1 VPPPASEAR
10 RGAKPA
16 DVPEGRLGA
25 GPPPARAGMLDRR
38 ALEREVAEGR
48 IDTVV
53 TAIPD
58 LYGRLVGKRI
68 HAPFFVSEV
77 LGHGMHVCDY
87 LMACDMEM
95 EPTPGYAFASWA
107 TGYGDLHA
115 TPDLSTLRRAAWLER
130 TAIVL
135 CDVEREGE
143 GAVEVAPRTILR
155 RQLERAA
162 ERGFHPLVG
171 SELEFFLFR
180 EDYAAVRAKGF
191 RGLAHAHHYVEDYN
205 VLSSTFAEP
214 VIGAIRRGVDASGIP
229 VEFSKGE
236 WGPGQHEINLRYA
249 PALEMADRHVIYKLA
264 AKEVAQAA
272 GYSLTFMAKF
282 QEDLA
287 GSSLHVH
294 LSLAGSGGEA
304 LFAGDREIAGSR
316 VRASDTFRWFL
327 GGCLSHARE
336 LALCFAPTA
345 NSYKRYR
352 RGTFA
357 PTGIA
362 WSYDNRTAGFRVVGR
377 GDGLRIECRIPGADA
392 NPYLAYAALL
402 AAGLA
407 GIEARREPGPAF
419 RGDVYTAEG
428 LPQIPRSLA
437 EALAHF
443 ESSRVAREA
452 FGAAVVEHYLHFVR
466 SEAAALDSRVSDLE
480 RARYFERV

>member
-1 VPPPASEAR
+1 
-10 RGAKPA
+10 
-16 DVPEGRLGA
+16 
-25 GPPPARAGMLDRR
+25 MLDRS
-38 ALEREVAEGR
+38 ALEREIAEGR
-48 IDTVV
+48 IETVV
-53 TAIPD
+53 TALPD

-68 HAPFFVSEV
+68 HAPYFLSEV

-87 LMACDMEM
+87 LLACDVEM
-95 EPTPGYAFASWA
+95 DPTPGYAFASWE

-115 TPDLSTLRRAAWLER
+115 VPDLATLRRAAWLER

-135 CDVEREGE
+135 CDAEREGQ
-143 GAVEVAPRTILR
+143 GPVEVAPRRVLG

-162 ERGFHPLVG
+162 RLGLHPLVG

-180 EDYAAVRAKGF
+180 EDYAAARAKNW
-191 RGLAHAHHYVEDYN
+191 RGLVHGHHYVEDYH
-205 VLSSTFAEP
+205 VLSGTFVEP
-214 VIGAIRRGVDASGIP
+214 VIGAIRRHADASGIP

-249 PALEMADRHVIYKLA
+249 PALEMADRHVVYKLA
-264 AKEVAQAA
+264 AKEIAAAA
-272 GYSLTFMAKF
+272 GWSLTFMAKF

-294 LSLAGSGGEA
+294 MSLADPAGA
-304 LFAGDREIAGSR
+304 PLFAGERELAGAP
-316 VRASDTFRWFL
+316 VRSSDTFRWFL
-327 GGCLSHARE
+327 GGLLAHARE
-336 LALCFAPTA
+336 LAWFFAPNP

-352 RGTFA
+352 AGTFA

-377 GDGLRIECRIPGADA
+377 GPSLRVECRIPGADA

-419 RGDVYTAEG
+419 RGDVYAAGG
-428 LPQIPRSLA
+428 LPQVPRSLP
-437 EALAHF
+437 EALVELAG
-443 ESSRVAREA
+443 SRLAREA
-452 FGAAVVEHYLHFVR
+452 FGDAVVEHYLHHAR
-466 SEAAALDSRVSDLE
+466 SEQAALEARVSDLE
-480 RARYFERV
+480 RARYFERI